1 MTRAE
6 ALQRFE
12 ESGALLT
19 GHFLLSSGLHS
30 PKYVQCAKVLQ
41 YPDIAEQLC
50 AELAKPW
57 RGKGIDAVVG
67 PALGAVTL
75 AYELARALGARGLFA
90 ERIEGTMQLRRGL
103 SVKGGERVIVCEDVL
118 TTGKSADEVIQDV
131 LAPAGAEV
139 AGVAALI
146 DRGGAA
152 SFAQFETH
160 TLLSVDAPACAAEEC
175 PLCRRGEPVVKP
187 GSRV

>member
-1 MTRAE
+1 MTREE

-19 GHFLLSSGLHS
+19 GHFLLSSGSHS

-41 YPDIAEQLC
+41 YPEIAGELC

-57 RGKGIDAVVG
+57 RGREIDAVIG
-67 PALGAVTL
+67 PAMGAVTL
-75 AYELARALGARGLFA
+75 AYELARALGARGLFT
-90 ERIEGTMQLRRGL
+90 ERVEGAMRLRRGL
-103 SVKGGERVIVCEDVL
+103 SVQGGERVIVCEDVL

-139 AGVAALI
+139 VGVAALI

-152 SFAQFETH
+152 SFPQFETH
-160 TLLSVDAPACAAEEC
+160 TLLTVEAPAFAPEEC
-175 PLCRRGEPVVKP
+175 PLCRKGEPVVKP
-187 GSRV
+187 GSRA